1 MKIPDTFPHIIM
13 SNKNAQGNVIK
24 EKIPVE
30 VSSKCYPSENGENF
44 TKYLVKTKKI
54 PIGYVNL
61 IDKKNGV
68 QVSFIRNYNPQIY
81 SGFGKIA
88 DQIEVEHCIKRGLTD
103 FEITS
108 EAALNSHAYH
118 YLRGKRFGMI
128 TDIAKR
134 NELLEKFK
142 TLDVNKIVKRII
154 AMTPVGEEYNTK
166 AIGAVPMFM
175 PKELI
180 KKYIELAKEHPLLK
194 K

>member
-1 MKIPDTFPHIIM
+1 MKITNTFPHIIV
-13 SNKNAQGNVIK
+13 SRKNTNGKIIK
-24 EKIPVE
+24 ENRSVE
-30 VSSKCYPSENGENF
+30 ISSNSYPITDTERL
-44 TKYLVKTKKI
+44 TQYIVKDGKV
-54 PIGYVNL
+54 PIGHVNL

-68 QVSFIRNYNPQIY
+68 QVSFIRNYNPKIY

-142 TLDVNKIVKRII
+142 ALDVNKIVKRII
-154 AMTPVGEEYNTK
+154 AITPVGEEYNTK
-166 AIGAVPMFM
+166 VIGAVPMFM
-175 PKELI
+175 TKELI